1 VLVSAAILVNGLV
14 RDPWP
19 TGAGALI
26 ILAGIPLYFF
36 FSRREPRP

>member
-1 VLVSAAILVNGLV
+1 MSAAILVNGLI

-26 ILAGIPLYFF
+26 ILAGIPVYSSLVAVALP
-36 FSRREPRP
+36 SD